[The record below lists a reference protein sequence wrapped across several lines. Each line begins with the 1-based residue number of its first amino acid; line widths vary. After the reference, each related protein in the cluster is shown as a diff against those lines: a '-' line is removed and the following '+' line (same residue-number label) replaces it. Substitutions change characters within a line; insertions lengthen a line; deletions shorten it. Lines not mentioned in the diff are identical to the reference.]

1 MKRDYLIIISGLP
14 RSGTSL
20 VMQILYAGGIP
31 LLFDSERLPDNDNPY
46 GYYEHSKIK
55 ALTKNSDLSWL
66 NSYQGY
72 AVKIVSPTLA
82 KLNIQF
88 PARIIFMMRSIQEI
102 IESQQKMITRKTHLT
117 LEQIK
122 SEDLY
127 KIYEKHIQ
135 QTLNLLQINPYL
147 KILKI
152 EFSNLFHDTDNTIM
166 KIIHFLDGE
175 LDIEKMKSVINPELY
190 RCKGQ

>member
-31 LLFDSERLPDNDNPY
+31 LLFDSERLPDNNNPY